1 MFLLKFNIV
10 GTLFIF
16 YLFSLR
22 PDQSLVDYKYSSA
35 SHFLFLMIMM
45 YFNLLYAF
53 RFKKNYFLMVK
64 ITLKNWSRAWL
75 IPFLII
81 SIGLL
86 NSYINTSYDSIYLF
100 LKILFIYFYSLTFC
114 LAFSNFKSIPIIIFS
129 KIFALIAVSITLTN
143 FILYISSILFDINIV
158 TSVLAIHLKNILL
171 MPPIEGI
178 FGPIS
183 TVFLA
188 TYTLLYFH
196 LNISKKYYFF
206 RYIFMIISIFIIISS
221 VKRSV
226 ILWFIFLILMYTNKQ
241 NILRNFIIG
250 LMLSLIIFNFDNIDI
265 LNNLITGG
273 DIRNNIMDS
282 RSHSLDALKDALS
295 RFPLFGNGLDFSNK
309 NYNLLFSENS
319 NADNTYVS
327 YFLDFGFFGLF
338 LFLLFYFFILKSSK
352 NISNLTKYNCIY
364 LYAVMLFC
372 SSLTEDIFNYPSGNF
387 IIFSIFVSCI
397 IIFYSKLPIYEKY

>member
-1 MFLLKFNIV
+1 
-10 GTLFIF
+10 
-16 YLFSLR
+16 
-22 PDQSLVDYKYSSA
+22 
-35 SHFLFLMIMM
+35 
-45 YFNLLYAF
+45 
-53 RFKKNYFLMVK
+53 
-64 ITLKNWSRAWL
+64 
-75 IPFLII
+75 
-81 SIGLL
+81 
-86 NSYINTSYDSIYLF
+86 
-100 LKILFIYFYSLTFC
+100 
-114 LAFSNFKSIPIIIFS
+114 
-129 KIFALIAVSITLTN
+129 
-143 FILYISSILFDINIV
+143 
-158 TSVLAIHLKNILL
+158 
-171 MPPIEGI
+171 
-178 FGPIS
+178 
-183 TVFLA
+183 
-188 TYTLLYFH
+188 
-196 LNISKKYYFF
+196 
-206 RYIFMIISIFIIISS
+206 MIISIFIIISS